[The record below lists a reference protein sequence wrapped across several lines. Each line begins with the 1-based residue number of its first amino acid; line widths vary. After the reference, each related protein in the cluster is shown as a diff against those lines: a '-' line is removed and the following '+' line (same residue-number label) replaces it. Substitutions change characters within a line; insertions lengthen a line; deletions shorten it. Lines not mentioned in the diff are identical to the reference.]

1 MNKITVNEINQK
13 LKYFDDP
20 LFTFDEP
27 SHTYRYNGKIIYG
40 TTSFL
45 ERFVK
50 QFDSDYWSKK
60 KADEEGITQEEML
73 ARWDAKRDRSCELG
87 HNVHSY
93 IENFYEKNIT
103 DLTEDKDAN
112 ERIIKFHTIFES
124 RLKVLESIG
133 SEIKVFS
140 KIWNIA
146 GTIDQLYL
154 YEGSVIVG
162 DWKGLPIDTQI
173 LTSTGWKKMI
183 DLQIG
188 DFVFDIDGKKVK
200 ILHKSKIHNKKCI
213 KLFFDNNEE
222 IISDFEHRWH
232 VRIGN
237 NKTPI
242 VMTTQEIQDYLQ
254 KYNNRPMSYK
264 TLRIDNPKPLINND
278 KQLPLDPYLLGV
290 WLGDGHSADSKI
302 TQMNEKVW
310 KEIERRGY
318 RLGDDISN
326 GTAGKAQTRTVFEIR
341 HILNELNLLKNKHIP
356 EIYLLSSYEQR
367 LDLLRGFMDAD
378 GHYCKCR
385 KRYTTSS
392 TRYNQ
397 IKFITTLLATLGV
410 KSTILSY
417 KKKFN
422 NKKIQCWDVNFTT
435 NEFNPFLSRN
445 QDIVVNTNKQ
455 HKYRRIC
462 KAETV
467 PTVPTVCIEVD
478 SKTNTFLAGN
488 TLIPTH
494 NTNQKIKTDKDFC
507 FGKLLSPF
515 QNYKDNEINKYSLQI
530 SLYRLILE
538 EAGIDTDY
546 GFICHLPQEGDAKIY
561 KLKDFRAE
569 LRTYLNHMFLGEP
582 INEAEVLKNTELS
595 KLW

>member
-1 MNKITVNEINQK
+1 MNKITVDEINQK

-162 DWKGLPIDTQI
+162 DWK
-173 LTSTGWKKMI
+173 
-183 DLQIG
+183 
-188 DFVFDIDGKKVK
+188 
-200 ILHKSKIHNKKCI
+200 
-213 KLFFDNNEE
+213 
-222 IISDFEHRWH
+222 
-232 VRIGN
+232 
-237 NKTPI
+237 
-242 VMTTQEIQDYLQ
+242 
-254 KYNNRPMSYK
+254 
-264 TLRIDNPKPLINND
+264 
-278 KQLPLDPYLLGV
+278 
-290 WLGDGHSADSKI
+290 
-302 TQMNEKVW
+302 
-310 KEIERRGY
+310 
-318 RLGDDISN
+318 
-326 GTAGKAQTRTVFEIR
+326 
-341 HILNELNLLKNKHIP
+341 
-356 EIYLLSSYEQR
+356 
-367 LDLLRGFMDAD
+367 
-378 GHYCKCR
+378 
-385 KRYTTSS
+385 
-392 TRYNQ
+392 
-397 IKFITTLLATLGV
+397 
-410 KSTILSY
+410 
-417 KKKFN
+417 
-422 NKKIQCWDVNFTT
+422 
-435 NEFNPFLSRN
+435 
-445 QDIVVNTNKQ
+445 
-455 HKYRRIC
+455 
-462 KAETV
+462 
-467 PTVPTVCIEVD
+467 
-478 SKTNTFLAGN
+478 
-488 TLIPTH
+488 
-494 NTNQKIKTDKDFC
+494 TNQKIKTDKDFC

-538 EAGIDTDY
+538 EASIDTDY